1 VRRTWVGL
9 AGLGALVVL
18 AVALIA
24 VELSRGALDYGEQ
37 TVAPAC
43 VDRPAF
49 PGSGVDATIQR
60 IVLDGLDG
68 AACELGVTREQ
79 LVLSL
84 DERSGYTIDWD
95 KETIEQAVRAGLL
108 KSVDEAENRGSI
120 PGLLGT
126 VVKEIIERAPIA
138 WLIEGGGQIAGLLN

>member
-1 VRRTWVGL
+1 MKRSWIGF
-9 AGLGALVVL
+9 AGLGALLVV

-24 VELSRGALDYGEQ
+24 VELSKGALDHGEE

-49 PGSGVDATIQR
+49 PGDGIDATVQR

-95 KETIEQAVRAGLL
+95 KETIEKAVRAGLL
-108 KSVDEAENRGSI
+108 KSVDEAENRGSV
-120 PGLLGT
+120 PGLLAT
-126 VVKEIIERAPIA
+126 VVRQIIERAPIA
-138 WLIEGGGQIAGLLN
+138 WLIEGGGQIADLLK

>member
-1 VRRTWVGL
+1 MKRSWIGF
-9 AGLGALVVL
+9 AGLGALLAV

-24 VELSRGALDYGEQ
+24 VELSKGALDYGEEA
-37 TVAPAC
+37 VRAPC

-49 PGSGVDATIQR
+49 PGSGVDATVQR

-68 AACELGVTREQ
+68 AACELGVTREE

-108 KSVDEAENRGSI
+108 QPVDEAENRGTRSGRSPRSCSRRSSSAPRS
-120 PGLLGT
+120 PG
-126 VVKEIIERAPIA
+126 
-138 WLIEGGGQIAGLLN
+138 

>member
-1 VRRTWVGL
+1 MKRSWIGF
-9 AGLGALVVL
+9 AGLGALLAV

-24 VELSRGALDYGEQ
+24 VELSKGALDYGEEA
-37 TVAPAC
+37 VPAPC

-49 PGSGVDATIQR
+49 PGSGVDATVQR

-68 AACELGVTREQ
+68 AACELGVTREE

-108 KSVDEAENRGSI
+108 KSVDEAENRGTI
-120 PGLLGT
+120 PGLLAT
-126 VVKEIIERAPIA
+126 LVKEIIERAPIE